1 MKTAINEVVVVEGKY
16 DKIKLDSVIDADIIT
31 LDGFGV
37 FKSEEKKALI
47 RHAAKTRG
55 VIVLTD
61 SDSAGLVIRN
71 HITNI
76 TGGVGVVN
84 LYVPS
89 VKGKEKRKEKP
100 SKEGL
105 LGVEGIDAD
114 TIRTLFEAYKTNKR
128 RTADI
133 TRADLYENG
142 FSGSDGASEKRKK
155 LARLLNLPENMGKNA
170 FLSALNLMLTKEE
183 FLKICEELK

>member
-1 MKTAINEVVVVEGKY
+1 MKIAVNEVIVVEGKY
-16 DKIKLDSVIDADIIT
+16 DKIKLDSILDADIIT
-31 LDGFGV
+31 LDGFGI
-37 FKSEEKKALI
+37 FKSEEKRALI

-76 TGGVGVVN
+76 TEGKGVVN
-84 LYVPS
+84 LYVPL

-114 TIRTLFEAYKTNKR
+114 TIRALFEKYKATQKR
-128 RTADI
+128 VKEI
-133 TRADLYENG
+133 TKADLYE
-142 FSGSDGASEKRKK
+142 SGLSGKSNSLEKRRKIAK
-155 LARLLNLPENMGKNA
+155 SLNLPENMGANA
-170 FLSALNLMLTKEE
+170 FLSALNMMLTKEE
-183 FLKICEELK
+183 YLKICEELK